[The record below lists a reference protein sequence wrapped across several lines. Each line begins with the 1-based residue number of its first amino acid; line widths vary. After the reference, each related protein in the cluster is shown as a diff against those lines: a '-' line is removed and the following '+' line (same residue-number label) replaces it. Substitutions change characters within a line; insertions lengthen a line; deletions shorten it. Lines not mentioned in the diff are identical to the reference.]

1 MWGYQLWVNLPAG
14 AAFRWS
20 PPGGHTVLLHGVEG
34 EFTVGGTGRVFHAR
48 EMALLSRTGDVAVEA
63 GGGGARLLVIA
74 GRPLGEPVAHHG
86 PFVMNTREEIL
97 QAIED
102 FQAGRF

>member
-1 MWGYQLWVNLPAG
+1 
-14 AAFRWS
+14 
-20 PPGGHTVLLHGVEG
+20 
-34 EFTVGGTGRVFHAR
+34 
-48 EMALLSRTGDVAVEA
+48 MALLSRTGDVSVAASAGEA
-63 GGGGARLLVIA
+63 RFLVIA
-74 GRPLGEPVAHHG
+74 GRPLGEPVVHHG

>member
-1 MWGYQLWVNLPAG
+1 MQAG
-14 AAFRWS
+14 A
-20 PPGGHTVLLHGVEG
+20 
-34 EFTVGGTGRVFHAR
+34 
-48 EMALLSRTGDVAVEA
+48 D
-63 GGGGARLLVIA
+63 GARLLVIA

-86 PFVMNTREEIL
+86 PFVMNTRQEIL